1 MSAIQGGNHVAA
13 NVADCALSL
22 LDRADVAQ
30 SCRDLNEDRRSHRW
44 KRAHQ
49 RRQRKLDVIVDVNGR
64 KPCIRRLYY
73 SAELRSR
80 DADRGSRELA
90 RKRV

>member
-30 SCRDLNEDRRSHRW
+30 SWPILTKTAAR
-44 KRAHQ
+44 
-49 RRQRKLDVIVDVNGR
+49 IVGKGLIKD
-64 KPCIRRLYY
+64 
-73 SAELRSR
+73 
-80 DADRGSRELA
+80 GSENST
-90 RKRV
+90 